1 MFTKRFTAT
10 QSSSIPKT
18 DWTIRCNVCPSSVCV
33 ARVWRLCARPCL
45 AKELSRCDLRGSV
58 LPSLSLSEFT
68 KSLSNVPRGVSFPL
82 KCLSLFNNTLFVDQW
97 PFSVALLQFGVY
109 LSLILAIKSFAFETQ
124 TWRLLALSDWICVV
138 FGCTTS
144 STSTEWAKRNPS
156 RCPLLILD
164 INES

>member
-1 MFTKRFTAT
+1 MQRL
-10 QSSSIPKT
+10 SILR
-18 DWTIRCNVCPSSVCV
+18 WCRSRLASHAASV
-33 ARVWRLCARPCL
+33 ARARSSMLSERVEPLRSPWLCP
-45 AKELSRCDLRGSV
+45 
-58 LPSLSLSEFT
+58 PISLSLSEFT

-124 TWRLLALSDWICVV
+124 TWRVLALSDWICVV

-164 INES
+164 INDS